1 MQLKSWLTIA
11 GIAACSIIAA
21 GTFDRVGA
29 VTTVL
34 YDSSLGGT
42 PGSGAN
48 PYLSFNNPDA
58 GSSQTFISGA
68 AGTNLNTFNTV
79 VNPFLPTNE
88 SSRAGYSNYTTS
100 GGIVNSAFPVLDRIT
115 GYTLSFTFKA
125 NSQTNNGTNGDFRAG
140 FSAIILGN
148 DNRGIEIGFRKQNT
162 KVVGLTPDIFSQN
175 DSNFNSLGE
184 QNNTIGTI
192 LDNLNTYQLNVLG
205 NTYQLTSGG
214 NTLLTGLVRDYTGA
228 TGPLSSVY
236 RTPNFIF
243 LGDNTTSAGASVDIT
258 NISITTNATSVPE
271 PSNWIGI
278 GLAIGFG
285 IKLKA
290 RLSKSN
296 REFTKLLK

>member
-1 MQLKSWLTIA
+1 MQLKSWLIIA
-11 GIAACSIIAA
+11 GIAACSTMAA
-21 GTFDRVGA
+21 GSFDRVGA

-34 YDSSLGGT
+34 YDGT
-42 PGSGAN
+42 SGVTPDLYNAPN
-48 PYLSFNNPDA
+48 SYLSF
-58 GSSQTFISGA
+58 
-68 AGTNLNTFNTV
+68 TNLGTGTQTASGGATTLNTT
-79 VNPFLPTNE
+79 LEATY
-88 SSRAGYSNYTTS
+88 AGYSNYNS
-100 GGIVNSAFPVLDRIT
+100 GGSLVNSSFPVLDNSI

-140 FSAIILGN
+140 FSAIVLGN

-162 KVVGLTPDIFSQN
+162 KVAGLTPDIFSQN

-192 LDNLNTYQLNVLG
+192 LDNLSTYQLNVLG

-228 TGPLSSVY
+228 TGPLSAVY

-296 REFTKLLK
+296 QEFTKLLK